1 MRNFREYEI
10 WKNAIELADIIY
22 SITDKFPSDQK
33 FGLTN
38 QLQRSVVSFSANIA
52 EGASRISE
60 KDFARFLEIALGS
73 AYETESHLVIAQRRK
88 FISDEAFNAISQVL
102 IPLEKQITHL
112 IMKLRH

>member
-1 MRNFREYEI
+1 M
-10 WKNAIELADIIY
+10 ADIIY

-38 QLQRSVVSFSANIA
+38 QLQRSVSFSANIA

-73 AYETESHLVIAQRRK
+73 AYETESHLVIATK
-88 FISDEAFNAISQVL
+88 KKIY
-102 IPLEKQITHL
+102 K
-112 IMKLRH
+112 